1 MTAAFADD
9 EPSIPPTDV
18 DWDTMLSRVR
28 EIADN
33 EDRSPGLRAWAR
45 AQMAQI
51 LAIIEAAELE
61 QDAADVT
68 AALVERGE
76 SMPAEQLWAELGV

>member
-9 EPSIPPTDV
+9 EPSIPDDV

-28 EIADN
+28 AIADDEN
-33 EDRSPGLRAWAR
+33 RSPGLRAWAR
-45 AQMAQI
+45 AQMTQI
-51 LAIIEAAELE
+51 LAIIEAAEVE

-76 SMPAEQLWAELGV
+76 SVPADRLWAELGV

>member
-9 EPSIPPTDV
+9 EPPIPRRDV
-18 DWDTMLSRVR
+18 DWDAMLSRVR
-28 EIADN
+28 AIANN
-33 EDRSPGLRAWAR
+33 EDRSPGLRAWAN

-51 LAIIEAAELE
+51 LAIIEAAEVE

-76 SMPAEQLWAELGV
+76 SIPADQLWAELGV

>member
-1 MTAAFADD
+1 MAAAFADD
-9 EPSIPPTDV
+9 EPPIPSRDM

-28 EIADN
+28 AITDN
-33 EDRSPGLRAWAR
+33 EYFSPGLHAWAN

-51 LAIIEAAELE
+51 LAIIEAAEVK
-61 QDAADVT
+61 QDAADVP

-76 SMPAEQLWAELGV
+76 SVPADQLWAELGV